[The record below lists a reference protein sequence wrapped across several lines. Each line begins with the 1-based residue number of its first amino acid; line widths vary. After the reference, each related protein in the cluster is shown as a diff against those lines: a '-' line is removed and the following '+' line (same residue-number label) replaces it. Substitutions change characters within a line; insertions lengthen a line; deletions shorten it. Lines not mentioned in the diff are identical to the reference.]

1 VNEVTQP
8 VFYLA
13 EEINELQQEVTETHT
28 EQPAKHESTSP
39 MKAEPPLWIWTALA
53 FVVVFLVLNKIAFP
67 RITQLI
73 DERNNKIEGDL
84 KNAELTREEAE
95 KMLAQ
100 YKAQLDEART
110 EAKKIMDE
118 GKLLGENLRK
128 EAMKKAADEANQLIK
143 RAQDEITREMEKAM
157 KELRSQIADISIQVA
172 SKVIQKSL
180 DKEEHAKLIDQYITE
195 VGNIYEG

>member
-1 VNEVTQP
+1 MEEQATGAH
-8 VFYLA
+8 A
-13 EEINELQQEVTETHT
+13 EQA
-28 EQPAKHESTSP
+28 AKHESSTP
-39 MKAEPPLWIWTALA
+39 MKAEPNLWFWTAAA
-53 FVVVFLVLNKIAFP
+53 FVIVFLVLNKVAFP

-95 KMLAQ
+95 KMLGQ
-100 YKAQLDEART
+100 YKAQLDQART

-118 GKLLGENLRK
+118 GKALGENLRK
-128 EAMKKAADEANQLIK
+128 EALKKAGDEANALIK
-143 RAQDEITREMEKAM
+143 RAQDEITRETEKAM

-180 DKEEHAKLIDQYITE
+180 DKDEHAKLINQYITE
-195 VGNIYEG
+195 VGKIYEG